1 MISVCYRSDTAVR
14 CQVPSDLVP
23 VPFHPY
29 VHRVHSVY
37 GQRTL
42 IRVTG
47 AFVIAAG
54 VAFAL
59 VRFFGEHQLARN
71 LETAV
76 GAVAFGAVIA
86 APGVL
91 ALLAL
96 HDRPALLLPAALLLI
111 PLSFLSFALVTL
123 PLLIPAFLLLRTYAR
138 AAVNGT
144 GLRTAATTIVVL
156 LLLVAA
162 LVALLAHEDPREF
175 VGESATF
182 GTSDIVTYAEAALS
196 LVLASVALSVGWRF
210 ASREAMPV

>member
-1 MISVCYRSDTAVR
+1 M
-14 CQVPSDLVP
+14 
-23 VPFHPY
+23 
-29 VHRVHSVY
+29 Y

-47 AFVIAAG
+47 VFVIAAG
-54 VAFAL
+54 AAL
-59 VRFFGEHQLARN
+59 VFVRFFGEAQPGRN
-71 LETAV
+71 LQTAV

-86 APGVL
+86 AHGVL

-96 HDRPALLLPAALLLI
+96 YDRPALLLPAALLLV
-111 PLSFLSFALVTL
+111 PLSFISFALVTL
-123 PLLIPAFLLLRTYAR
+123 PLLVPAFLLFRTYAR

-144 GLRTAATTIVVL
+144 GLRTVATTTVVL

-162 LVALLAHEDPREF
+162 FVVLFAHEDPREF

-196 LVLASVALSVGWRF
+196 LVLTSGALAVGWRF
-210 ASREAMPV
+210 A

>member
-1 MISVCYRSDTAVR
+1 M
-14 CQVPSDLVP
+14 
-23 VPFHPY
+23 
-29 VHRVHSVY
+29 
-37 GQRTL
+37 
-42 IRVTG
+42 TG
-47 AFVIAAG
+47 VFVIAAG

-59 VRFFGEHQLARN
+59 VRFCGEHQLARN

-96 HDRPALLLPAALLLI
+96 RGRPALLLPAALLLI

-123 PLLIPAFLLLRTYAR
+123 PLLIPAFLLLRIYVRDAG
-138 AAVNGT
+138 NGS
-144 GLRTAATTIVVL
+144 GRLRTAATTIVVL

-210 ASREAMPV
+210 A